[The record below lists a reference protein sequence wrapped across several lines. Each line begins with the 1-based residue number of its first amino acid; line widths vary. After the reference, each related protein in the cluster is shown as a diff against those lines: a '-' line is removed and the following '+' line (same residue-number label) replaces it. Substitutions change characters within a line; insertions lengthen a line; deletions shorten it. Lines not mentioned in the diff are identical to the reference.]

1 LPAAPN
7 RAALAGMGAKYLP
20 TKKDLKASQRYQNNH
35 HPLPH
40 TRKSS
45 VALPKEKG
53 KVAPQTP
60 AESKAAAAKG

>member
-1 LPAAPN
+1 
-7 RAALAGMGAKYLP
+7 MGAKYLP

-45 VALPKEKG
+45 VALPKAKG
-53 KVAPQTP
+53 KVTPQAP
-60 AESKAAAAKG
+60 AESSEASSTR